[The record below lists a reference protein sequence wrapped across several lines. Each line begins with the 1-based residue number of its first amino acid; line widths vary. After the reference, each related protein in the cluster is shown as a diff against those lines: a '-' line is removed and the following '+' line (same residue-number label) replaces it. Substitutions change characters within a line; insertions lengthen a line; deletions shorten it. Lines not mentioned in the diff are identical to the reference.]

1 MTQVVYM
8 QTHHAAGT
16 APDTVPLT
24 IEFEPPAIRFDVA
37 VFDNSVLV
45 AFSPDKIFY
54 STEREFSA
62 GVFFSLDQ
70 WVHGIHIRNKV
81 PGSPGRYDISAYF
94 NPIEITGID
103 PQTLM
108 RH

>member
-1 MTQVVYM
+1 M

-16 APDTVPLT
+16 APDTVPMT

-37 VFDNSVLV
+37 IFDNAAMISM
-45 AFSPDKIFY
+45 SPDKIY
-54 STEREFSA
+54 YTTEREFSA

-70 WVHGIHIRNKV
+70 WVNAIRIRNKV
-81 PGSPGRYDISAYF
+81 AGSPARYDISAYF
-94 NPIEITGID
+94 NPIEITGVD
-103 PQTLM
+103 PQTIM